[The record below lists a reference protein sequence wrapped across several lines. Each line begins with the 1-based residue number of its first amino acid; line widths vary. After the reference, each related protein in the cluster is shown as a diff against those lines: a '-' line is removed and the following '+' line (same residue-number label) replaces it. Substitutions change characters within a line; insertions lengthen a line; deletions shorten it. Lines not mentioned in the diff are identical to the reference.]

1 MKQGRVCYDRTMNAE
16 IGYAQMSRN
25 VVEVIRQKYPELTK
39 KQRILADYMLSD
51 PESMSFITL
60 KELSAATKIS
70 EVTILHTCSALGY
83 PNYNE
88 VKYEFRKYLSVRMK
102 TEVQQQNLY
111 EVAGTPDYELGDKQQ
126 LLLQICQEERDLFET
141 FFSKIDTGDLLRAAE
156 MILDASNT
164 IVCARGASLQPAEF
178 LSNRLAT
185 MGIPS
190 MIINTELNDSIQ
202 AALPLFGSNV
212 LVVPITLP
220 DYYLM
225 TTKVAEFASQ
235 RRCRILCLTD
245 STTHSPVAQ
254 FGDMVL
260 TVPST
265 TRLFLNTTGP
275 MITLIHLLASALNI
289 EKSARKNNR
298 FTTPQEFAKFFRDVE
313 E

>member
-1 MKQGRVCYDRTMNAE
+1 MKQGCVCYDRNMNTE

-70 EVTILHTCSALGY
+70 VVTILHTCSALGY

-102 TEVQQQNLY
+102 TEVQRQNLY

-126 LLLQICQEERDLFET
+126 LLIQICQEERDLFET
-141 FFSKIDTGDLLRAAE
+141 FFSKIETGDLLRAAE

-164 IVCARGASLQPAEF
+164 IICARGASLQPAEF

-225 TTKVAEFASQ
+225 TTKVAEFASN
-235 RRCRILCLTD
+235 
-245 STTHSPVAQ
+245 A
-254 FGDMVL
+254 
-260 TVPST
+260 
-265 TRLFLNTTGP
+265 
-275 MITLIHLLASALNI
+275 A
-289 EKSARKNNR
+289 
-298 FTTPQEFAKFFRDVE
+298 VE
-313 E
+313 SCV

>member
-1 MKQGRVCYDRTMNAE
+1 MNME
-16 IGYAQMSRN
+16 IEHTNMSRDI
-25 VVEVIRQKYPELTK
+25 VEVIRQKHPELTK
-39 KQRILADYMLSD
+39 KQRLLADYMLSD

-102 TEVQQQNLY
+102 TEVQKQNLY
-111 EVAGTPDYELGDKQQ
+111 EVASAPDYELGDKQQ
-126 LLLQICQEERDLFET
+126 LLRQICQEEHDLFEK
-141 FFSKIDTGDLLRAAE
+141 FFSKIETGDLFRAAE

-164 IVCARGASLQPAEF
+164 IICARGASLQPAEF
-178 LSNRLAT
+178 MSNRLAT

-190 MIINTELNDSIQ
+190 VIINTELNDSIQ

-225 TTKVAEFASQ
+225 TTKVAEFAAQ

-245 STTHSPVAQ
+245 STSHSPVAQ

-260 TVPST
+260 TAPST
-265 TRLFLNTTGP
+265 TRFFLNSTGP
-275 MITLIHLLASALNI
+275 MMTLIHLLVSALNI

>member
-1 MKQGRVCYDRTMNAE
+1 
-16 IGYAQMSRN
+16 MSRDI
-25 VVEVIRQKYPELTK
+25 VEVIRQKHPELTK

-70 EVTILHTCSALGY
+70 EVTILHMCSAIGY
-83 PNYNE
+83 SNYNE

-102 TEVQQQNLY
+102 TEVQKQNLY
-111 EVAGTPDYELGDKQQ
+111 EVASAPEYELDDKQQ
-126 LLLQICQEERDLFET
+126 LLKQICQEEHDLFNK
-141 FFSKIDTGDLLRAAE
+141 FFSEIDTDDLFRAAV
-156 MILDASNT
+156 MLLDASNT
-164 IVCARGASLQPAEF
+164 IICARGASMQPAEF

-190 MIINTELNDSIQ
+190 ITINTELNDSIQ
-202 AALPLFGSNV
+202 AALPLFTSNV

-225 TTKVAEFASQ
+225 TTKVAEFAAQ

-245 STTHSPVAQ
+245 SKTHSPVAQ

-265 TRLFLNTTGP
+265 TRFFLNSTGP
-275 MITLIHLLASALNI
+275 MMTLIHLLVSALNI